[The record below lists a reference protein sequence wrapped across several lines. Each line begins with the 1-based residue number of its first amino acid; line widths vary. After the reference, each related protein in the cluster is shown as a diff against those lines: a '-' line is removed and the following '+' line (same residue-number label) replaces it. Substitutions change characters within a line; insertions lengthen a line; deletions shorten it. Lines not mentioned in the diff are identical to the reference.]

1 MAKSLATKDI
11 ERKYE
16 AVDTSETITN
26 ENGATKDE
34 PNVAVDNS
42 RLSDEL
48 LGSESLP
55 KYGESSH
62 STPTKCK
69 SKEKA
74 KYIVKRQQKSHKR
87 RKKKKKHC

>member
-1 MAKSLATKDI
+1 MAESLATKNI

-26 ENGATKDE
+26 ENGATKDV

-42 RLSDEL
+42 RLSDKLHEP
-48 LGSESLP
+48 ESLP
-55 KYGESSH
+55 NYGESSH
-62 STPTKCK
+62 STPTNCK

-74 KYIVKRQQKSHKR
+74 KYIVKRQHKSHKR